1 MGRTARWLLTGWLVA
16 GTLDILYAIVF
27 SYLRSGVAPTRILHS
42 VAAGAFGAAAY
53 QGGTPMAL
61 AGLGFHYLNALL
73 ITIAFFVAA
82 ALWPA
87 LRRRPV
93 QTGAVYGVFVYLVM
107 NYVVIPLSRI
117 GVFPSPP
124 PAIWITGVL
133 VHMFFIG
140 VPIALAARQ
149 AFGESLAPAVAT
161 SASMS
166 RYSRQ

>member
-1 MGRTARWLLTGWLVA
+1 MGWMIA
-16 GTLDILYAIVF
+16 GTLDILYAVGF
-27 SYLRSGVAPTRILHS
+27 SYARSGVAPARVLQS
-42 VAAGAFGAAAY
+42 VAAGGFGSAAFEGGAA
-53 QGGTPMAL
+53 MAV

-73 ITIAFFVAA
+73 ITIAFFAA
-82 ALWPA
+82 AAVAPA

-93 QTGAVYGVFVYLVM
+93 LIGAVYGVLVYLLM

-124 PAIWITGVL
+124 TAIWVTGVL

-149 AFGESLAPAVAT
+149 AFDDPGVSAVAT
-161 SASMS
+161 NDSMS

>member
-1 MGRTARWLLTGWLVA
+1 MKKRLIVGITGA
-16 GTLDILYAIVF
+16 
-27 SYLRSGVAPTRILHS
+27 
-42 VAAGAFGAAAY
+42 
-53 QGGTPMAL
+53 
-61 AGLGFHYLNALL
+61 
-73 ITIAFFVAA
+73 
-82 ALWPA
+82 
-87 LRRRPV
+87 
-93 QTGAVYGVFVYLVM
+93 TGAVYGVFVYLVM

-149 AFGESLAPAVAT
+149 AFGESLVPAVAT